1 VWCNLLLIWYNGAEK
16 ALEDK
21 YVKVLKYL
29 ALSLLSFLLFLS
41 LAIFG
46 LAFTVNST
54 LLNPEFVISEVDKL
68 DMSAVSRELVGDY
81 VAEEIVDQ
89 LPPELQA
96 NAAGFV
102 REAVYDIVSD
112 LEPFIKQEINKVVH
126 AGYSF
131 MLGESDSLR
140 AVISLEPLKE
150 HLRESLRDVFWQGFQ
165 QSVPAEFAGLPQPQL
180 QQYFEQYYN
189 QYYQEFSGQIPSS
202 LVIDEGYIPTEV
214 MEQITRVRQ
223 YIGYFQTGY
232 YALIGFMV
240 LLILLIILINRNV
253 RGSTRDL
260 GITLLIYGALEFAG
274 VFLARNFLPDSLPL
288 SGIPASIQMWVLGLT
303 SDLIAPLQTFSI
315 GVMVAGVV
323 LLIVSFVYKP
333 GEVEE

>member
-1 VWCNLLLIWYNGAEK
+1 
-16 ALEDK
+16 
-21 YVKVLKYL
+21 VKVLRYL

-41 LAIFG
+41 LAVFG

-54 LLNPEFVISEVDKL
+54 LLNPEFVISEIDKL
-68 DMSAVSRELVGDY
+68 DMSAVSREVVGEY
-81 VAEEIVDQ
+81 VAEGIIDQ

-96 NAAGFV
+96 TTAGFV
-102 REAVYDIVSD
+102 REAVYDVVSD
-112 LEPFIKQEINKVVH
+112 LEPFIKQEINKIVY

-140 AVISLEPLKE
+140 AVIALEPLKE
-150 HLRESLRDVFWQGFQ
+150 YLGGSLREVFWQGFQ
-165 QSVPAEFAGLPQPQL
+165 QSVPPEFAGLPQPQL
-180 QQYFEQYYN
+180 KQYFEQYYDE
-189 QYYQEFSGQIPSS
+189 YYQEFSRQIPSS
-202 LVIDEGYIPTEV
+202 LVIDESYIPPEV
-214 MEQITRVRQ
+214 MEQISQVRQ

-232 YALIGFMV
+232 HALIGFMV

-274 VFLARNFLPDSLPL
+274 VFLARNFLPTSLPI
-288 SGIPASIQMWVLGLT
+288 SGIPSSIQAWVLALT
-303 SDLIAPLQTFSI
+303 GDLLAPLQTFSI
-315 GVMVAGVV
+315 GVMVAGAV